1 MYSLLYGLYEV
12 LNKKKYTNYTSVEL
26 TFLCHYENQPHQ
38 VTTNDIFIILCLCK
52 QQSQSCDSPKP
63 FHFTLNTDLNVFS
76 ETWSLHQKTL
86 SVRVN
91 FKLRHQK
98 EASGF

>member
-63 FHFTLNTDLNVFS
+63 LPFY
-76 ETWSLHQKTL
+76 
-86 SVRVN
+86 
-91 FKLRHQK
+91 FKHRFECIQ
-98 EASGF
+98 